1 MNGPTPAAVS
11 GHDGLAA
18 RVNHKLKMPN
28 KVYPQNREINGGE
41 EEGPG
46 HLLAAKL
53 EAASN
58 LTPALD
64 RAAAWI

>member
-1 MNGPTPAAVS
+1 MNGPTPAAVFR
-11 GHDGLAA
+11 HDGLAA
-18 RVNHKLKMPN
+18 RINHKLKVFD
-28 KVYPQNREINGGE
+28 KIDSQNRKIDGGE

-53 EAASN
+53 EATSN
-58 LTPALD
+58 LTPAPD